1 MVAILRDPMSLFY
14 TQKEEKEEG
23 SGSPQ
28 SEMVVEGN
36 FLETEGFLGQI
47 HSSLGLHELTYPKEL
62 TVPQ

>member
-28 SEMVVEGN
+28 SEMVVEGK
-36 FLETEGFLGQI
+36 FLETE
-47 HSSLGLHELTYPKEL
+47 EKKEKN
-62 TVPQ
+62 PAFYG